1 MLRDRVGL
9 NNQGPDDTTCP
20 VGASGH
26 RFAAK
31 SGHQRRFK

>member
-9 NNQGPDDTTCP
+9 NNQGPDDITCP